1 MPREATLF
9 DEAQGNPLRG
19 FVLMKQSGSNV
30 TPAWIDRARQSR
42 KGREKVVADAL
53 KSGRIWEVTSLE
65 EWELAYRKE
74 CFYRGI
80 RALFELERKGKTA
93 L

>member
-9 DEAQGNPLRG
+9 DEAQGSPLEG
-19 FVLMKQSGSNV
+19 FLLLKASHGNMPPRWIQNAKDSRRKRQKAVAKALRDGDWGDIAVLR
-30 TPAWIDRARQSR
+30 D
-42 KGREKVVADAL
+42 
-53 KSGRIWEVTSLE
+53 
-65 EWELAYRKE
+65 WELAYRKE

-80 RALFELERKGKTA
+80 RTLFELERTGRTR